1 LLALRAGGQG
11 LTVVG
16 DDAQSIYSFRAA
28 TVRNILDFPGHFK
41 PGAHII
47 TLERNYRST
56 QPILAAA
63 NAVIRFAEE
72 RFTKDLWSERGSLG
86 KPRLVSVPR

>member
-1 LLALRAGGQG
+1 MKPSGSG

-28 TVRNILDFPGHFK
+28 TVRNILDFPSQFS
-41 PGAHII
+41 PPAEIVM
-47 TLERNYRST
+47 LDQNYRST

-63 NAVIRFAEE
+63 NALIELA
-72 RFTKDLWSERGSLG
+72 SER
-86 KPRLVSVPR
+86 